1 MEKQRQK
8 NKLVKMQQIIWEFW
22 RKETEE
28 KFKEIQN
35 LNAVSDTHVLSLHC
49 S

>member
-22 RKETEE
+22 RKETEK
-28 KFKEIQN
+28 KFKQIQN
-35 LNAVSDTHVLSLHC
+35 LNAVSYKHILSVHC